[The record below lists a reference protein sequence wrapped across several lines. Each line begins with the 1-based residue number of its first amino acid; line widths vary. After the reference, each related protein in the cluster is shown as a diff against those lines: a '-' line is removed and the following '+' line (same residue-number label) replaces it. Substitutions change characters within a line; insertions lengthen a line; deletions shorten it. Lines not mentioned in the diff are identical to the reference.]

1 MADEK
6 NREIYRL
13 NKIRGKL
20 LPKLYAKLD
29 KVNVDY
35 GNKYPLDCDL
45 ICRIIDVSIIM
56 LDKGYIA
63 TITLLDSRGLF
74 SYKYKLHG
82 STINDSVNN
91 FGNDYKKLL
100 ETVKDHQ
107 IEINY
112 CIYQEVLKSRLEK
125 EK

>member
-1 MADEK
+1 MTDEK
-6 NREIYRL
+6 NREMYRL

-35 GNKYPLDCDL
+35 RKKYPLDCDL
-45 ICRIIDVSIIM
+45 ICSITDVSITM

-63 TITLLDSRGLF
+63 TITLHESRGLLG
-74 SYKYKLHG
+74 YKYKLHG

-100 ETVKDHQ
+100 EIVKDNQ
-107 IEINY
+107 IKINN